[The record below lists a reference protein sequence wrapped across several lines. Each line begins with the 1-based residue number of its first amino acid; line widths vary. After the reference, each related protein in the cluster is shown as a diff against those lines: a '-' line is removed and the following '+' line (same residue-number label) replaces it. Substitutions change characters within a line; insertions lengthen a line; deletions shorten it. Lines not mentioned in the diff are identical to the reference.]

1 MIINKWNSLN
11 CREDFL
17 CWSILI
23 VKLIAIAVWCG
34 LPLVFATWYPA
45 SNTNEPMFVQVRPCP
60 LFRETQINGL
70 VRFTP
75 HLLGG
80 NMEST
85 LGQQDCYERNHEQ
98 VNCNNR
104 KFINNQCG
112 PSKPQWESERVISM
126 ELCLSLVLHHLKI
139 KIVYACLVHGY
150 GIENLLLTSFCIVPR
165 RNMIS
170 LNWKLEKTIYDIV
183 LRCSIGHRSWKY
195 LIWDVA
201 LRVQ

>member
-1 MIINKWNSLN
+1 MTDISVEALFSL
-11 CREDFL
+11 
-17 CWSILI
+17 
-23 VKLIAIAVWCG
+23 
-34 LPLVFATWYPA
+34 
-45 SNTNEPMFVQVRPCP
+45 
-60 LFRETQINGL
+60 
-70 VRFTP
+70 
-75 HLLGG
+75 LLGG
-80 NMEST
+80 KDFRGNLCFALPATSPM
-85 LGQQDCYERNHEQ
+85 
-98 VNCNNR
+98 R
-104 KFINNQCG
+104 KCG
-112 PSKPQWESERVISM
+112 PSKPQWESERVISI